1 MQVDYSPFQPGH
13 LPQARIGRCQ
23 NPYFRHGD
31 ALYPFMYAAFVGWL
45 CHIRILPPWLILAL
59 LSPMYV
65 GGVQL
70 VLVKGELPEQQHVL
84 LVYTHAEG
92 GPCCP
97 LILLRSCHLLRLS
110 IANRLYPAL
119 ARRSWHAH
127 AASVL
132 PSYLLV
138 TLRMVNVPAQDK
150 EALHTLSLHFLG
162 RSADSMAAVQYP

>member
-1 MQVDYSPFQPGH
+1 MQVDYSPFQPGNF
-13 LPQARIGRCQ
+13 PQARIGRCQ

-70 VLVKGELPEQQHVL
+70 VLVKGELPEQQRVL
-84 LVYTHAEG
+84 LVYTHAER
-92 GPCCP
+92 PLCCP
-97 LILLRSCHLLRLS
+97 LILLGSCHLLRLS
-110 IANRLYPAL
+110 IAKWLYPAL
-119 ARRSWHAH
+119 ARRPWHAH

-132 PSYLLV
+132 PSYRLV
-138 TLRMVNVPAQDK
+138 TSHMIFVPAQDM
-150 EALHTLSLHFLG
+150 EALQIPCLHFL
-162 RSADSMAAVQYP
+162 